1 MKGLLLKDL
10 YMMRKYCWMM
20 LAVIVLFTAVS
31 FVDKANMFFQFYP
44 IVIISVLPVTILGY
58 DEKCHW
64 DVYGQVFPY
73 SRKQLVTVKYLL
85 GLILVCAMWLLLA
98 AIQFFG
104 SVVNHSG
111 GQGDL
116 WSFLLIVLST
126 GFLASG
132 FLMPIIFIFGTEK
145 GRLAFMIVIVLICA
159 GSAGMT
165 SLPSNILFRFPLST
179 GAVALIAFAASSI
192 ILFLS
197 WIVSVKIYERKEF

>member
-44 IVIISVLPVTILGY
+44 IVTISVLPVTILGY

-73 SRKQLVTVKYLL
+73 SRKQFVTVKYLL

-111 GQGDL
+111 GQGD
-116 WSFLLIVLST
+116 FTV
-126 GFLASG
+126 
-132 FLMPIIFIFGTEK
+132 E
-145 GRLAFMIVIVLICA
+145 
-159 GSAGMT
+159 
-165 SLPSNILFRFPLST
+165 
-179 GAVALIAFAASSI
+179 
-192 ILFLS
+192 
-197 WIVSVKIYERKEF
+197 